1 MENIKN
7 LTDDV
12 KLLFKLIGV
21 TLCDYQLKEVT
32 NRKLLVM
39 KTDCVAMTMPFTK
52 MLIGI
57 CEEYKS
63 TFTIDCI
70 DTENGL
76 TFNFIF

>member
-12 KLLFKLIGV
+12 KILFKLIGV
-21 TLCDYQLKEVT
+21 TLTDYQLKEVT

-39 KTDCVAMTMPFTK
+39 KTDCLAMTMPFTK

-63 TFTIDCI
+63 TFTIDSI
-70 DTENGL
+70 ENGL